1 MKKFNL
7 HTHTTFCDGKN
18 TAEEMVISAIESG
31 FDLIGFSGHSY
42 TPFDESYCMSL
53 DDTVKYQNEISRLA
67 EKYKSQIDILC
78 GIEQDYYSNQPTTQ
92 YDYVIGSV
100 HAFYKEEFDRYFY
113 VDYDAESM
121 LKDIEEFYGG
131 DSLAFAED
139 YFERVSHVYEQT
151 KCNIIGHFDLL
162 TKFNEKFPMFDES
175 HPRYVS
181 AVDKALARLLPT
193 GAIFEINTG
202 AMSKGYRTVPY
213 PSEDILRKIR
223 LGGGKIIISSDSHA
237 CGTLD
242 FAFNDAISLAKSCGF
257 ESLMSIDSTG
267 RFFETSL

>member
-18 TAEEMVISAIESG
+18 TPEEMVLSAIESG
-31 FDLIGFSGHSY
+31 LDLIGFSGHSY

-53 DDTVKYQNEISRLA
+53 EDTAGYRSEISRLA
-67 EKYKSQIDILC
+67 QKYKSEISVLC
-78 GIEQDYYSNQPTTQ
+78 GIEQDYYSNQSTSQ

-100 HAFYKEEFDRYFY
+100 HAFYREDLDRYFY
-113 VDYDAESM
+113 VDYDGQTMAEE
-121 LKDIEEFYGG
+121 IENFYGG
-131 DSLAFAED
+131 DALAFAED

-151 KCNIIGHFDLL
+151 GCNIIGHFDLL
-162 TKFNEKFPMFDES
+162 TKFNEKFTMFDER
-175 HPRYVS
+175 HPRYVA
-181 AVDKALARLLPT
+181 AVDNALARLLPS

-202 AMSKGYRTVPY
+202 AMSKGYRTSPY

-223 LGGGKIIISSDSHA
+223 TGGGKIILSSDSHA

-242 FAFNDAISLAKSCGF
+242 FAFDEALSLAKSCGF
-257 ESLMSIDSTG
+257 ESLMSVDEKGS
-267 RFFETSL
+267 FFEEPI